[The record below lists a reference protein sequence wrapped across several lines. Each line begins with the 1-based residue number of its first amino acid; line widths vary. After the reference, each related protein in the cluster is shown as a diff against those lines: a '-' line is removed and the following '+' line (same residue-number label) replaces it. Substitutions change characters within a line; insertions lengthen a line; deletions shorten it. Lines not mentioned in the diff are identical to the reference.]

1 MLSKILNLFK
11 STKKPIEQHAIE
23 KTPSKKVDHQKS
35 IRKGELGE
43 YKVTIQLD
51 QMPKGYRH
59 LSDLLLPNPKAKSG
73 YSQIDHVLVTPYAI
87 FIIETKNYSGE
98 IRGGREDKHW
108 TVNKRFKMLNPFY
121 QNYGHIESI
130 RSIIQVEKEHFVSL
144 VSFTRRCTFSVD
156 PGLRKIGSND
166 LIVYDIE
173 LTEFIQRKINRLRE
187 LNEEHRFRAEQIDSM
202 YETIKRENITDL
214 KARAAH
220 VEGLKSGGEHKNIIH
235 TVTEHKCVDCGK
247 TVTDRIVNFCLANPS
262 RFQGKVY
269 CYEHQKAH

>member
-1 MLSKILNLFK
+1 MLSKLVNLFK
-11 STKKPIEQHAIE
+11 NKNKPTQHPPEKLPLKKNN
-23 KTPSKKVDHQKS
+23 SQKS

-43 YKVTIQLD
+43 YKVNIQLD
-51 QMPKGYRH
+51 QMPKEYKH
-59 LSDLLLPNPKAKSG
+59 VSDLLLPNSKAKSG
-73 YSQIDHVLVTPYAI
+73 YSQIDHILLTPYAI

-98 IRGGREDKHW
+98 IKGGREDKQW
-108 TVNKRFKMLNPFY
+108 TVNNRFNMLNPFY

-130 RSIIQVEKEHFVSL
+130 RSMIQVEKEHIVSL

-156 PGLRKIGSND
+156 PELRKIGSND

-187 LNEEHRFRAEQIDSM
+187 LNKEHRFTAEQIESM
-202 YETIKRENITDL
+202 YASLLRENITDA

-220 VEGLKSGGEHKNIIH
+220 IEGIKNGRKFSNENHK
-235 TVTEHKCVDCGK
+235 EAEYKCVDCGK
-247 TVTDRIVNFCLANPS
+247 SVTEKIATFCLANSS

-269 CYEHQKAH
+269 CYEHQKGH